1 MMKCKDEIRL
11 LLILCVCDKSVSFPE
26 SPTQGK
32 LCDNGIFIA
41 RKRGNPVLVRMPQS
55 KTEVNCHFSRMPS
68 IIYRKVT
75 TFAKCI
81 LALMCGFA
89 RTLTK
94 IRNRCILSL
103 LNKTGKFPRA
113 KY

>member
-1 MMKCKDEIRL
+1 MKYAYYL
-11 LLILCVCDKSVSFPE
+11 FCVCGNSDSFPE

-32 LCDNGIFIA
+32 LCGNGIFIA
-41 RKRGNPVLVRMPQS
+41 RKRDNPVLVRMPQS

-75 TFAKCI
+75 TFAKYI
-81 LALMCGFA
+81 LALMCDFA

-94 IRNRCILSL
+94 FV
-103 LNKTGKFPRA
+103 TDA
-113 KY
+113 Y